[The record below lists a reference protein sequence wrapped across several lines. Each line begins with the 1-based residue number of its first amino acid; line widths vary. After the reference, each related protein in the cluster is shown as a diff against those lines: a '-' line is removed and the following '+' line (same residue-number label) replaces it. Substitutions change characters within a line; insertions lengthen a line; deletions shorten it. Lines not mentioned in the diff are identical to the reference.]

1 MTLPEQ
7 SESLERGSMPVKVC
21 VLTIAGSDSGG
32 GAGIQS
38 DIKTFR
44 NHGVFGTT
52 VITSITAQNTKGVQ
66 SAYEIPARII
76 SEQLSSVLRDFRLRA
91 VKTGML
97 SGPKVIDEIVR
108 YLRPKKIK
116 LIVDPVIFSKNSYRL
131 LSASGIKRMRERLFP
146 ITYLITP
153 NIPEAEILTGIR
165 IDSIEHLES
174 SAVVLS
180 EMGVKNVLIKGGHLK
195 GSIGLPLGTD
205 VLFDGKK
212 FYLFST
218 NYVKTSNTHGIGC
231 TLSAAITANLASGK
245 SLVNSIESAKQYV
258 VKALKKTEKIG
269 KGYSPVEQ

>member
-1 MTLPEQ
+1 
-7 SESLERGSMPVKVC
+7 MPAKVC

-38 DIKTFR
+38 DLKTFR

-52 VITSITAQNTKGVQ
+52 VITSITAQNTKGVR
-66 SAYEIPARII
+66 SAYELPARII
-76 SEQLSSVLRDFRLRA
+76 SEQLCSVLLDYRIKA
-91 VKTGML
+91 AKTGML
-97 SGPKVIDEIVR
+97 SGPKVINEIAGQ
-108 YLRPKKIK
+108 LKKSGIK

-131 LSASGIKRMRERLFP
+131 LSASGIKSMRERLFP

-153 NIPEAEILTGIR
+153 NIPEAEILTGIKV
-165 IDSIEHLES
+165 DSIEHLES

-195 GSIGLPLGTD
+195 SSIGLPLGTD

-218 NYVKTSNTHGIGC
+218 NYINTKNTHGIGC
-231 TLSAAITANLASGK
+231 TLSAAITANLAKGN
-245 SLVNSIESAKQYV
+245 SLAGSIESAKQYV
-258 VKALKKTEKIG
+258 VKALKKTVKIG